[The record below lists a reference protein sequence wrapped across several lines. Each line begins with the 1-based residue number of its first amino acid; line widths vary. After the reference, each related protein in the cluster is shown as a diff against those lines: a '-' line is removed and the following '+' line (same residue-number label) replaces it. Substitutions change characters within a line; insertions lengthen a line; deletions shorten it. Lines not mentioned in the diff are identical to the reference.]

1 MLHEI
6 RESISCHIS
15 VNLYDSREP
24 APWEIGSIQMISGH
38 QLLAK
43 TDANRILVYAKD
55 AGI

>member
-15 VNLYDSREP
+15 VNLYESREP
-24 APWEIGSIQMISGH
+24 APWEIGPNQMISGH

>member
-6 RESISCHIS
+6 RESISRYIS
-15 VNLYDSREP
+15 VNWCDSREP
-24 APWEIGSIQMISGH
+24 APWKIGPNQMISGH

-55 AGI
+55 ASI